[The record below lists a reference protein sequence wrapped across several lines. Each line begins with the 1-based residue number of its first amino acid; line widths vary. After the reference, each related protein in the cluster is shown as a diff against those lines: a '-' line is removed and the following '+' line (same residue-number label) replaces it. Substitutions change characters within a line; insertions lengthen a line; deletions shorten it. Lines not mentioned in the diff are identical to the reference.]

1 MEQIKT
7 AALFKPIGDS
17 FTYQSYLNSIQEGL
31 YNTWDTAVRTGY
43 LTGQTTQQIVRKVL
57 GKAGK
62 VGELTEPGTMQKLR
76 NSVWANTR
84 TALQSF
90 AEETNEQVYRKNE
103 QYFGNGEYKYEYL
116 ATLDN
121 RTCLPAGEK
130 VLTPEG
136 YKNIEEIKQGDFVIG
151 GSGETCRVLE
161 TMQKTTEELIEIELE
176 NGKIIRCTP
185 DHLVLTD
192 RGWVKAENLNETD
205 TIKEK
210 L

>member
-17 FTYQSYLNSIQEGL
+17 LTYQSYLNSIQEGL

-151 GSGETCRVLE
+151 GSGETCRFLE

>member
-17 FTYQSYLNSIQEGL
+17 LTYQSYLNGIQEGL

-84 TALQSF
+84 TALQSC

-130 VLTPEG
+130 VLTPDG

-151 GSGETCRVLE
+151 GSGETRRVLA
-161 TMQKTTEELIEIELE
+161 TMQKATEELIEIELE

-185 DHLVLTD
+185 DHLVLTE